1 MLTRFDPIAIAI
13 SDLNRATDS
22 YRSLGFKIAL
32 SACARRCRG
41 TARVLRAPRTVGAYR
56 TRRPALVPGAEKDE
70 DGLRAPADRAFGAR
84 IMLVGV
90 RPT

>member
-1 MLTRFDPIAIAI
+1 MLTCFDPIAIAV

-32 SACARRCRG
+32 PACARRCRG
-41 TARVLRAPRTVGAYR
+41 TARALRAPRTVR
-56 TRRPALVPGAEKDE
+56 TVRRRPALVPGAKKDE
-70 DGLRAPADRAFGAR
+70 DDLRAPADRAFGAR
-84 IMLVGV
+84 ITLVGV